1 MKSKKGAA
9 TLYIVVGLTIFL
21 GIMTYVFV
29 QTSNLEVDI
38 LTYFRNIKNEYEIK
52 TTSQE
57 KNKILNKLQNDI
69 QELEIITEEET

>member
-38 LTYFRNIKNEYEIK
+38 LTYFRNIKNEYEIN